1 MKAGTEREKDAGA
14 IDAAGTAGEAAVAG
28 AAARPRLTAGVVARS
43 LALNL
48 AFYTLYPLAMIG
60 GFFFLFTPRRTAMAA
75 LKWWSGVF
83 RGLCRHLAG
92 IEFEVRG
99 REHIPAGRPL
109 LVAGKHQSMWETF
122 ALYDLFDDP
131 AIVLKRELTWIP
143 LVGWFIRK
151 FAMIPVEREKGPAA
165 LRALVRHARAAVE
178 EGRQIIIFPEGTR
191 RPVDAPPEYRPGVA
205 ALYAALRIPC
215 LPFALNSGLFWP
227 RRRFWRWPGT
237 IVVEFLPPIEPGL
250 ARRVFMRRLEESI
263 EPAAR
268 RLAAE
273 GRRQLATRGYLPP
286 RASSAS

>member
-1 MKAGTEREKDAGA
+1 MTTDRN
-14 IDAAGTAGEAAVAG
+14 GETTQSQKQARSAPSPQPL
-28 AAARPRLTAGVVARS
+28 RPRITTGVMLRS

-48 AFYTLYPLAMIG
+48 AFYILYPVTMIL
-60 GFFFLFTPRRTAMAA
+60 GFFYLFTPRSASMKA

-92 IEFEVRG
+92 IRFEVRG
-99 REHIPAGRPL
+99 LEHLPKGRPL

-151 FAMIPVEREKGPAA
+151 FEMIPVEREKGPAA
-165 LRALVRHARAAVE
+165 LKALVRHARRAID
-178 EGRQIIIFPEGTR
+178 EGRQILIFPEGTR
-191 RPVDAPPEYRPGVA
+191 RPVDAPPDYKPGVA
-205 ALYAALRIPC
+205 ALYTALKVPC
-215 LPFALNSGLFWP
+215 VPFALNSGLFWP

-237 IVVEFLPPIEPGL
+237 VVVEFLPVIEPGL
-250 ARRVFMRRLEESI
+250 SRRDFMTELEARI

-268 RLAAE
+268 RLAEE
-273 GRRQLATRGYLPP
+273 GREELRRAGYLP
-286 RASSAS
+286 